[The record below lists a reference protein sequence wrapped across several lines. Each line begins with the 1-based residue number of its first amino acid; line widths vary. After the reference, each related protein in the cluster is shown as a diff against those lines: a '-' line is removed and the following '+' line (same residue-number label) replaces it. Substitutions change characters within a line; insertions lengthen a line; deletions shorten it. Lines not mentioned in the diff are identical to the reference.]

1 MSFGDPNNPYGQPQG
16 QQPQQQQQQQQGYGY
31 PQQQGQAPG
40 YGYPQAPPVSP
51 YGAGPA
57 APTTM
62 PGSVNAARVMLW
74 VIVGLQ
80 VLGVAI
86 FAFSAIALNAAKDDE
101 SLKDN
106 TAFQDLVGDSTGVI
120 WGYVVFG
127 LAWLVFAAVLA
138 TKFKNGGNGARVTI
152 LVFAIITAVLGIYP
166 FVIVGLVHTI
176 LAVLV
181 AVFVGNAAGKAWF
194 NRPRY

>member
-1 MSFGDPNNPYGQPQG
+1 MSYGDPNNPYGAPQG
-16 QQPQQQQQQQQGYGY
+16 QPQQPGYGY
-31 PQQQGQAPG
+31 PQDQGQAPG

-51 YGAGPA
+51 YGGPA

-62 PGSVNAARVMLW
+62 PGSVSAARVMLW

-80 VLGVAI
+80 VIGVAL
-86 FAFSAIALNAAKDDE
+86 FAFGAAALNAAKDDE

-106 TAFQDLVGDSTGVI
+106 TAFQDLVGDSTGLI

>member
-1 MSFGDPNNPYGQPQG
+1 MSYGDPNNPYGAPQG
-16 QQPQQQQQQQQGYGY
+16 QQPQQPGYGY
-31 PQQQGQAPG
+31 PQDQGQAPG

-51 YGAGPA
+51 YGGPA

-62 PGSVNAARVMLW
+62 PGSVSAARVMMW

-80 VLGVAI
+80 VVGVAL
-86 FAFSAIALNAAKDDE
+86 FAFGAMALNAAKDDE
-101 SLKDN
+101 SVKDN
-106 TAFQDLVGDSTGVI
+106 AAFQDLVGDSTGLI

-181 AVFVGNAAGKAWF
+181 AVFVGNSAGKAWF

>member
-16 QQPQQQQQQQQGYGY
+16 QQPQQQQQGYGY

-62 PGSVNAARVMLW
+62 PGSVSAARVMLW

-138 TKFKNGGNGARVTI
+138 TKFKNGGNGVRVTI

>member
-1 MSFGDPNNPYGQPQG
+1 MSYGDPNNPYGTPQG
-16 QQPQQQQQQQQGYGY
+16 QQQPQQPGYGS
-31 PQQQGQAPG
+31 PQDQGQAPG

-51 YGAGPA
+51 YGGPA

-62 PGSVNAARVMLW
+62 PGSVSAARVMLL

-80 VLGVAI
+80 VVAVVILGIGAAAI
-86 FAFSAIALNAAKDDE
+86 NAAKDDATVQ
-101 SLKDN
+101 DN
-106 TAFQDLVGDSTGVI
+106 PALQDLVGDSTGLI

-166 FVIVGLVHTI
+166 FVIVGLVHTV
-176 LAVLV
+176 LAILV
-181 AVFVGNAAGKAWF
+181 AVFVGNANGKAWY

>member
-1 MSFGDPNNPYGQPQG
+1 MSYGDPNNPYGAPQG
-16 QQPQQQQQQQQGYGY
+16 QQPQQPQQPGYGY
-31 PQQQGQAPG
+31 PQDQGQAPG

-51 YGAGPA
+51 YGGPA

-62 PGSVNAARVMLW
+62 PGSVSAARVMMW

-80 VLGVAI
+80 VVGVAL
-86 FAFSAIALNAAKDDE
+86 FAFGAAALNAAKDDE

-106 TAFQDLVGDSTGVI
+106 TAFQDLVGDSTGLI

-138 TKFKNGGNGARVTI
+138 TKFKNGGNGARITI

-166 FVIVGLVHTI
+166 FVIVGLVHTV
-176 LAVLV
+176 LAILV
-181 AVFVGNAAGKAWF
+181 AVFVGNANGKAWF